1 MLMWSVAG
9 IAGGYTIYKF
19 QPYVK
24 FLKRYP
30 NFGKV
35 MFGLCTVMFTYHGY
49 KLMNYMKKKGRREL
63 GKSPEYQITF
73 EEYERELKESREKI

>member
-1 MLMWSVAG
+1 
-9 IAGGYTIYKF
+9 
-19 QPYVK
+19 
-24 FLKRYP
+24 
-30 NFGKV
+30 
-35 MFGLCTVMFTYHGY
+35 MFTYHGY